1 MAVNNSTILEKVWL
15 NASNDFQQRI
25 PQPTQTS
32 IASTVEALFDPMNR
46 QYFND
51 FMQVLINRIAFT
63 YVRGERWNN
72 KLAVFKGQKI
82 NYGSTI
88 QEIAPNWI
96 RAHAY
101 NVGDETLLKL
111 NRPEAEVWYH
121 SQNRQDRYDISISYD
136 DLRTAFVDEYGLNNF
151 IAKVMEVPL
160 NSDEYDEYRI
170 MLQLIAEYDHN
181 FGFYREHVSAITNE
195 TTAKEFLKKLRE
207 MAGMLEF
214 PSARYN
220 AANVDIPVFAKNS
233 ELVLL
238 MTPAVKASID
248 VDALAV
254 LFNMEKADVQQ
265 RIVLVDEFPIPNVQ
279 AILTTEDFFVCHDT
293 VYENT
298 NFWNPQTLV
307 NNYYLHHWGIYS
319 VSPFVPAILF
329 TTETGTGIQTVTQA
343 VTKLVVEIDE
353 AKVNEMWPNGDSP
366 IIVESGDPAPT
377 FYIMPGAVIP
387 LKSNLVG
394 TLTPDTYENLSVAP
408 DAVKCIFIRS
418 NPSGTLNSR
427 TYVDK
432 HNMLHIQKTIDD
444 GTVLTFGFESTY
456 VNPSGDTETYEA
468 VLPITV
474 DSSRFE

>member
-1 MAVNNSTILEKVWL
+1 MATNNSTILEKVWL

-25 PQPTQTS
+25 PRPTQGNIS
-32 IASTVEALFDPMNR
+32 KTVDALFDPMNR

-63 YVRGERWNN
+63 YVRGQRWEN

-101 NVGDETLLKL
+101 NVAEETLLKL

-151 IAKVMEVPL
+151 IAKVMEVPI

-170 MLQLIAEYDHN
+170 MLQLIAEYEN
-181 FGFYREHVSAITNE
+181 SFGFYKENINAITDE
-195 TTAKEFLKKLRE
+195 ATAKAFLKSLQGL
-207 MAGMLEF
+207 AGLLEF

-220 AANVDIPVFAKNS
+220 AANVDIPVFARNS
-233 ELVLL
+233 ELVIL
-238 MTPAVKASID
+238 MTPQTKAAINI
-248 VDALAV
+248 DALMAA
-254 LFNMEKADVQQ
+254 FNIEKGEIKQ
-265 RIVLVDEFPIPNVQ
+265 RIITVDEFPIPNVQ
-279 AILTTEDFFVCHDT
+279 ALLTTEDFFVCHDT

-329 TTETGTGIQTVTQA
+329 TTDAGTSIPVVTQNLTA
-343 VTKLVVEIDE
+343 IELTIGDGDNPTVE
-353 AKVNEMWPNGDSP
+353 
-366 IIVESGDPAPT
+366 
-377 FYIMPGAVIP
+377 PGGKIKTSIA
-387 LKSNLVG
+387 LTG
-394 TLTPDTYENLSVAP
+394 TLTEGGNSYTGDKIELAPESAIYEVTAETSDNASINLNA
-408 DAVKCIFIRS
+408 
-418 NPSGTLNSR
+418 R

-432 HNMLHIQKTIDD
+432 YGVLHVQKSGLETGDVI
-444 GTVLTFGFESTY
+444 TVNATSTY
-456 VNPSGDTETYEA
+456 INPSGATSSLTDSA
-468 VLPITV
+468 TV
-474 DSSRFE
+474 TIA

>member
-1 MAVNNSTILEKVWL
+1 MATNNSTILEKVWL

-25 PQPTQTS
+25 PRPTQQS
-32 IASTVEALFDPMNR
+32 IAKTVDALFSPMNR

-51 FMQVLINRIAFT
+51 FMQILINRIAFT
-63 YVRGERWNN
+63 YVRGQRWEN
-72 KLAVFKGQKI
+72 KLSVFKGQKI

-101 NVGDETLLKL
+101 NVSDETLLKL

-170 MLQLIAEYDHN
+170 MLQLISEYEN
-181 FGFYREHVSAITNE
+181 SFGFYKESISAISDE
-195 TTAKEFLKKLRE
+195 ATAKAFLKKLRE
-207 MAGMLEF
+207 MAGLLEF

-220 AANVDIPVFAKNS
+220 AADVDIPVFARNS
-233 ELVLL
+233 ELVIL
-238 MTPAVKASID
+238 MTPGTKASID

-265 RIVLVDEFPIPNVQ
+265 RIVTVDEFPIAGAQ
-279 AILTTEDFFVCHDT
+279 ALLTTEDFFVCHDT

-329 TTETGTGIQTVTQA
+329 TTAQGTSIPTVTQA
-343 VTKLVVEIDE
+343 LSAITLTIGDGNSPTVAPGGKIDT
-353 AKVNEMWPNGDSP
+353 S
-366 IIVESGDPAPT
+366 IT
-377 FYIMPGAVIP
+377 
-387 LKSNLVG
+387 LTG
-394 TLTPDTYENLSVAP
+394 TLTTAQNVSYTGGIIQLAPTSATYDLSATRTTTTGEGN
-408 DAVKCIFIRS
+408 DAVTTTES
-418 NPSGTLNSR
+418 VPLNAR

-432 HNMLHIQKTIDD
+432 YGVLHVQKTGLETGDVI
-444 GTVLTFGFESTY
+444 TVVATSTY
-456 VNPSGDTETYEA
+456 ENPSGQTSTLSDDA
-468 VLPITV
+468 TV
-474 DSSRFE
+474 TIA

>member
-1 MAVNNSTILEKVWL
+1 MATNNSTILEKVWL

-25 PQPTQTS
+25 PPVTQGNIS
-32 IASTVEALFDPMNR
+32 ATVDALFEPMNR

-63 YVRGERWNN
+63 YVRGQVWKN

-96 RAHAY
+96 KAHAY
-101 NVGDETLLKL
+101 NVSDETLLKL

-121 SQNRQDRYDISISYD
+121 SQNRQDRYDISVSYD

-151 IAKVMEVPL
+151 IAKIMEVPI

-170 MLQLIAEYDHN
+170 MLQLIAEYEHS
-181 FGFYREHVSAITNE
+181 FGFYKEQISEITSDA
-195 TTAKEFLKKLRE
+195 TAKAFLKKLRE
-207 MAGMLEF
+207 LAGLLEF

-220 AANVDIPVFAKNS
+220 AANVDIPVFARNS
-233 ELVLL
+233 ELVIM

-248 VDALAV
+248 VDTLSGV
-254 LFNMEKADVQQ
+254 FQLNKADIEQ
-265 RIVLVDEFPIPNVQ
+265 RIITVDEFPVPNVQ

-319 VSPFVPAILF
+319 VSPFVPAIMF
-329 TTETGTGIQTVTQA
+329 TTDAGTSIPVVTQTVTGLTINSAETTIAAGDTTQLE
-343 VTKLVVEIDE
+343 VKLQGSLS
-353 AKVNEMWPNGDSP
+353 PN
-366 IIVESGDPAPT
+366 
-377 FYIMPGAVIP
+377 
-387 LKSNLVG
+387 
-394 TLTPDTYENLSVAP
+394 TYENLRVEPNSATFELTAKNQDKPVQ
-408 DAVKCIFIRS
+408 
-418 NPSGTLNSR
+418 LNSR

-432 HNMLHIQKTIDD
+432 HFVLHTQKTLPS
-444 GTVLTFGFESTY
+444 GTQITITGIATY
-456 VNPSGDTETYEA
+456 INPSGATEKYTNEL
-468 VLPITV
+468 VITIA
-474 DSSRFE
+474 

>member
-1 MAVNNSTILEKVWL
+1 MATSNSTIMEKVWL
-15 NASNDFQQRI
+15 NGSNDFQQRI
-25 PQPTQTS
+25 PKPTQGNIT
-32 IASTVEALFDPMNR
+32 ATVEALFDPMNR

-51 FMQVLINRIAFT
+51 FMQILINRIAFT
-63 YVRGERWNN
+63 YVRGQRWKN

-101 NVGDETLLKL
+101 NVGEETLLKL

-136 DLRTAFVDEYGLNNF
+136 DLRTAFTDEYGLNNF
-151 IAKVMEVPL
+151 IAKVMEVPI

-170 MLQLIAEYDHN
+170 MLQLTAEYDKN
-181 FGFYREHVSAITNE
+181 FGFYKENISAITDD
-195 TTAKEFLKKLRE
+195 TTGKAFLKKLRE
-207 MAGMLEF
+207 IAGLLEF

-220 AANVDIPVFAKNS
+220 AANVNIPVFANNN
-233 ELVLL
+233 ELVIL

-248 VDALAV
+248 VDTLAGIFQ
-254 LFNMEKADVQQ
+254 LDKADIQQ
-265 RIVLVDEFPIPNVQ
+265 RIITVDEFPIPGAQ
-279 AILTTEDFFVCHDT
+279 ALLTTEDFFVCHDT

-329 TTETGTGIQTVTQA
+329 TTETGTAIPTVTETITGITLA
-343 VTKLVVEIDE
+343 FADNATTIEPGNTIATEITLAGTLKIGTNNYTGSKIKLAPDSATYELTAIRDDE
-353 AKVNEMWPNGDSP
+353 A
-366 IIVESGDPAPT
+366 IQ
-377 FYIMPGAVIP
+377 
-387 LKSNLVG
+387 
-394 TLTPDTYENLSVAP
+394 
-408 DAVKCIFIRS
+408 
-418 NPSGTLNSR
+418 LNAR

-432 HNMLHIQKTIDD
+432 YGVLHVQKTGLEAGDVI
-444 GTVLTFGFESTY
+444 TVTAKSTY
-456 VNPSGDTETYEA
+456 INPSGNTSEFTDDAT
-468 VLPITV
+468 ITV
-474 DSSRFE
+474 A

>member
-1 MAVNNSTILEKVWL
+1 MATNNATILEKVWL

-25 PQPTQTS
+25 TRPTQAS
-32 IASTVEALFDPMNR
+32 ISKTVEELFNPMNR

-63 YVRGERWNN
+63 YVRGQRWQN

-101 NVGDETLLKL
+101 NVADETLLKL

-121 SQNRQDRYDISISYD
+121 SQNRQDRYDISVSFD

-151 IAKVMEVPL
+151 IAKVMEVPI

-170 MLQLIAEYDHN
+170 MLQLIAEYEN
-181 FGFYREHVSAITNE
+181 AFGFYKENISAITNE
-195 TTAKEFLKKLRE
+195 ATAKAFLKTLKGL
-207 MAGMLEF
+207 AGLLEF

-220 AANVDIPVFAKNS
+220 AANVDIPVFARNS
-233 ELVLL
+233 ELVIL
-238 MTPAVKASID
+238 MTPQTQAAID
-248 VDALAV
+248 VDALMAA
-254 LFNMEKADVQQ
+254 FNMEKGEIKQ
-265 RIVLVDEFPIPNVQ
+265 RIITVDEFPIPNVQ
-279 AILTTEDFFVCHDT
+279 ALLTTEDFFVCHDT

-329 TTETGTGIQTVTQA
+329 TTDSGTSIPVVTQTISA
-343 VTKLVVEIDE
+343 ITLTIGDGNSPTVEPGGKIDTSIE
-353 AKVNEMWPNGDSP
+353 L
-366 IIVESGDPAPT
+366 T
-377 FYIMPGAVIP
+377 
-387 LKSNLVG
+387 G
-394 TLTPDTYENLSVAP
+394 TLTTGVNTSYTGDKIKLAPKSAKYELSATRTTTTGEGN
-408 DAVKCIFIRS
+408 DAVTTTES
-418 NPSGTLNSR
+418 VPLNSR

-432 HNMLHIQKTIDD
+432 YGTLHVQKSGLETGDVI
-444 GTVLTFGFESTY
+444 TVVATSTY
-456 VNPSGDTETYEA
+456 INPSGDTSEYTDSA
-468 VLPITV
+468 TV
-474 DSSRFE
+474 TIS